1 MAVNLP
7 KSMEFVEYKPSMVG
21 IPTQSVGRYYD
32 RLDRD
37 ALRTEAASN
46 AVQETLAKEIAAA
59 AEGDKPYLN
68 DLWGKVDG
76 IMEQASSE
84 KNLPGYAKQIRKLVG
99 DISGSPEYANVKLN
113 SQLIKSY
120 TDNYTNL
127 ATLYG
132 EENIVSSGDNPRNFS
147 SSNAEGGMQK
157 FQGFATKRPDYLK
170 GMDDVYMKNV
180 DIVQSV
186 GAMEEFVDS
195 GMALS
200 DYLQT
205 PEGRVH
211 INEISQQLTGVS
223 YDRLPAAQNEAG
235 EYVVGEEGVAVMNRM
250 NDLLKDA
257 GVRYVKTAKT
267 KASAANPRF
276 KDLQNKG
283 IISSGIN
290 NTTLTDGTG
299 AKDQTISVFN
309 DQASGSELDTQ
320 LLDLV
325 KSDRT
330 IPLMSGISTS
340 DGVDRTDVIQTN
352 QIKSSSF
359 TSGVGPSGRPLIQ
372 VEYNMGQGEEAGIGY
387 YELGNE
393 DLGFVQQMAS
403 DGGFLMQAASGY
415 TTEANRK
422 AVMPALV
429 NLYDPEFNSWSKGD
443 SDADHVFSPPEG
455 EAITIKKV
463 SNGFALY
470 NSDGT
475 AIVDDKN
482 VPAIVA
488 DQNSLRNMLGI
499 RILKQY

>member
-21 IPTQSVGRYYD
+21 IPTQSVARYYD

-37 ALRTEAASN
+37 ALRTEAAAN
-46 AVQETLAKEIAAA
+46 AVQETLAQEIASAT
-59 AEGDKPYLN
+59 EGDKPYLN

-113 SQLIKSY
+113 SQLVKSY

-257 GVRYVKTAKT
+257 GVRYVKTATAKT
-267 KASAANPRF
+267 AADDPRF
-276 KDLQNKG
+276 KNLKNKG
-283 IISSGIN
+283 IVSSGIAN
-290 NTTLTDGTG
+290 DTLTDGTAAPDSTIG
-299 AKDQTISVFN
+299 VFDDRVNNTLLDDQLNAFVAYDRTLNLFPA
-309 DQASGSELDTQ
+309 ASGGKENFERGENIQSNQILGSRLT
-320 LLDLV
+320 
-325 KSDRT
+325 
-330 IPLMSGISTS
+330 SGI
-340 DGVDRTDVIQTN
+340 
-352 QIKSSSF
+352 
-359 TSGVGPSGRPLIQ
+359 GPKGYPLVQ
-372 VEYNMGQGEEAGIGY
+372 VEYSNRVAGKEGEQGIGY
-387 YELGNE
+387 YELNNPD
-393 DLGFVQQMAS
+393 DLGLLQQSME
-403 DGGFLMQAASGY
+403 GTLLQLRSGA
-415 TTEANRK
+415 TTPATRFSMTPAIANIFAPK
-422 AVMPALV
+422 L
-429 NLYDPEFNSWSKGD
+429 NSWAGGD
-443 SDADHVFSPPEG
+443 GKESLTVQSPRGTALE
-455 EAITIKKV
+455 IKKV

-470 NSDGT
+470 DSEGSPYMNNGSHY
-475 AIVDDKN
+475 IF
-482 VPAIVA
+482 
-488 DQNSLRNMLGI
+488 R
-499 RILKQY
+499 